1 MQKQKTH
8 HDVWGWQ
15 NDCPNYM
22 ECPLCYGCR
31 NYDEHIVECVENCG
45 EDRKQNVCN
54 TARHKYDLLAK
65 LLSKEIVKV

>member
-15 NDCPNYM
+15 NDCPSYM

-31 NYDEHIVECVENCG
+31 NFDERIVECVEHCG
-45 EDRKQNVCN
+45 ENRKKNVCN
-54 TARHKYDLLAK
+54 TTRHKDDLLAK